1 MFSPRR
7 RSLALATALVLS
19 AFAGC
24 RSANPYA
31 VGTQQNGV
39 DLVVRND
46 NFADMDLYAIAD
58 GLPTRIGTV
67 TGNSSQRFELSE
79 SMYRSTDLRIVGTPI
94 GGNGRASTG
103 PIQVGAG
110 QTIYFS
116 IAPTLRQSTVSVR

>member
-7 RSLALATALVLS
+7 VTLALTAALVLTS
-19 AFAGC
+19 MPAC

-31 VGTQQNGV
+31 AGTQQNGV

-46 NFADMDLYAIAD
+46 NFADMDLYAVAD

-67 TGNSSQRFELSE
+67 TGNSTQRFELSE

-94 GGNGRASTG
+94 GGNGRASSG

-116 IAPTLRQSTVSVR
+116 IAPVLRQSSVSVR